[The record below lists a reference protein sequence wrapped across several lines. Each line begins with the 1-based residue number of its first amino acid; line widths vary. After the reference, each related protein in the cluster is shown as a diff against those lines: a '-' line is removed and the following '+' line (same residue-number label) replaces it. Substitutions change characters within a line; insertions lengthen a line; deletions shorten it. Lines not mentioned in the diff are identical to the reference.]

1 MNRQYLPDKDNAVET
16 VNHWFPVPS
25 NNTILIMEVAN
36 INPAIKY
43 GNPTEYYVVGSSKAE
58 KGANGPKAI
67 DLNEKSG
74 APGLEAIDLT
84 EKCAAI
90 GLEAIDPHT
99 QTDSD
104 NELLEIINDLLE
116 IDDSYTKLPKVDIA
130 TAINEI
136 DRANKVATILVQLVA
151 KSKENPCGEGIGSTI
166 DVQDRNGDMI
176 RCSLYDTGYRKYH
189 ADLQVSSKTT
199 EKFTV
204 DFEI

>member
-1 MNRQYLPDKDNAVET
+1 MNRQYLPDKDNAVVT

-58 KGANGPKAI
+58 KSGANGPKAI

-74 APGLEAIDLT
+74 ATGLEAIDLT

-90 GLEAIDPHT
+90 GLEAIDLNEKSGTTGPKAIDRTEEGGSIGLKSIDSTEKGSAIGLEAIDPHT

-104 NELLEIINDLLE
+104 LKLL
-116 IDDSYTKLPKVDIA
+116 
-130 TAINEI
+130 
-136 DRANKVATILVQLVA
+136 
-151 KSKENPCGEGIGSTI
+151 
-166 DVQDRNGDMI
+166 MI
-176 RCSLYDTGYRKYH
+176 YLK
-189 ADLQVSSKTT
+189 
-199 EKFTV
+199 
-204 DFEI
+204 